1 MTDTSSIL
9 VVDDEA
15 DSLLVLA
22 SILAAEGYQVRTADS
37 GSLALK
43 SVAAWLPELILLDIR
58 MPGMDGFEVCQR
70 LKTADQSRHVPV
82 IFITAA
88 GEVDERV
95 KGLAAG
101 AVDYISKPFHREEL
115 LARVRTHL
123 ELAQL
128 RRDLEKQVSERTADL
143 SNTVDRLRETWL
155 RIYNSEQPHDG
166 LGRVPPPRFFF
177 RGLQAAETSA
187 VELSG

>member
-22 SILAAEGYQVRTADS
+22 SFLAAEGYQVRTADS

-58 MPGMDGFEVCQR
+58 MPGMDGFDVCQQ
-70 LKTADQSRHVPV
+70 LKTADTSRRVPV

-101 AVDYISKPFHREEL
+101 AV
-115 LARVRTHL
+115 
-123 ELAQL
+123 
-128 RRDLEKQVSERTADL
+128 
-143 SNTVDRLRETWL
+143 
-155 RIYNSEQPHDG
+155 
-166 LGRVPPPRFFF
+166 
-177 RGLQAAETSA
+177 
-187 VELSG
+187 

>member
-9 VVDDEA
+9 VIDDEA

-22 SILAAEGYQVRTADS
+22 SILTAEGYQVRTADS

-43 SVAAWLPELILLDIR
+43 SVAAWLPELILLDVR
-58 MPGMDGFEVCQR
+58 MPGLDGFDVCER
-70 LKTADQSRHVPV
+70 LKAADTSRRVPV

-123 ELAQL
+123 ELA
-128 RRDLEKQVSERTADL
+128 
-143 SNTVDRLRETWL
+143 RLRQDLDRYFQRERVL
-155 RIYNSEQPHDG
+155 ARCERESGGVSDG
-166 LGRVPPPRFFF
+166 PL
-177 RGLQAAETSA
+177 
-187 VELSG
+187 